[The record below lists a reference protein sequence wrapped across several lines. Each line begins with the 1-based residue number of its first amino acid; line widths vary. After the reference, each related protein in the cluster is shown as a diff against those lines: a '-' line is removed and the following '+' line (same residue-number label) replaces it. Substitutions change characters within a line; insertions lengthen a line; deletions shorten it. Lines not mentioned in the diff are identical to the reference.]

1 VARVLLAALIAGVLL
16 AGGSANGAVRKGDGP
31 TTIATGYGSVWVGT
45 GSGSVLRI
53 DPRRRRVVQ
62 RIKIYGFVHDLVP
75 AYGSIW
81 VSSGTA
87 VLRRIDPATGR
98 VREIWSRDLWTVTA
112 VAVSAGRVWILD
124 GAHRQLR
131 RIDPA
136 RNRIDEKVGIPAGE
150 PLWLWAD
157 PSHLWLQVNTDP
169 KPPLVED
176 DLAHVRLIA
185 LDPVTGLP
193 LGPAVETAGWIRF
206 SAGFGS
212 LWATDQI
219 ARTLARID
227 PPSGSTVA
235 TRSGVVS
242 IVAPVPGFG
251 SLLLPDGATLRRLDP
266 ESLATVA
273 AVEAPGSAVAVG
285 SGAVWLLGNG
295 GGTRGTVT
303 KVDPRTNGVVGR
315 PIPIV
320 PKP

>member
-1 VARVLLAALIAGVLL
+1 MARALLAALAAGLLL
-16 AGGSANGAVRKGDGP
+16 AGASANGSVRKGDGP

-45 GSGSVLRI
+45 GSGSVIRI
-53 DPRRRRVVQ
+53 DPRKRRIVQ
-62 RIKIYGFVHDLVP
+62 RVRVHGFVSGLVP

-87 VLRRIDPATGR
+87 VLQRIDPASGR
-98 VREIWSRDLWTVTA
+98 VTDIWSPDLWTVGA
-112 VAVSAGRVWILD
+112 VAVSAGKVWVLD

-136 RNRIDEKVGIPAGE
+136 RNRIAETVDITAGE

-157 PSHLWLQVNTDP
+157 PSHLWLHVNTDP
-169 KPPLVED
+169 KPPMVED

-185 LDPVTGLP
+185 LDPADGVP
-193 LGPAVETAGWIRF
+193 LGPAIETAGWIRF

-227 PPSGSTVA
+227 PSTGLTIA

-242 IVAPVPGFG
+242 IVPPVAGFG
-251 SLLLPDGATLRRLDP
+251 SVWLPDGATVRRLDP
-266 ESLATVA
+266 RSLATVA
-273 AVEAPGSAVAVG
+273 AVEAPGSVLAVG

-295 GGTRGTVT
+295 DGTRGTVT
-303 KVDPRTNGVVGR
+303 KVDPRTNRVVGR
-315 PIPIV
+315 PIAIV
-320 PKP
+320 PEP